1 MKNEELRSIFQREI
15 MPQLFLF
22 HPGLFY
28 EAFNEGPEAVDR
40 LLLDLWA
47 DICNQGGDH
56 VNNHPL
62 QIETNYIIL
71 DETEDNYTCLMIIKM
86 PNLKKVRNLAVY
98 FGVFL
103 GVNTELRLFLGETD
117 YHALGSNRYIVII
130 ELQAQDDGYRRI
142 NHSLLF
148 QGCNNEPL
156 LFEKPANPRT
166 PDQFAGIDPEDEW
179 HTFTDVVAQIC
190 LLPPKATEV

>member
-1 MKNEELRSIFQREI
+1 

-62 QIETNYIIL
+62 QIETN
-71 DETEDNYTCLMIIKM
+71 
-86 PNLKKVRNLAVY
+86 
-98 FGVFL
+98 
-103 GVNTELRLFLGETD
+103 
-117 YHALGSNRYIVII
+117 
-130 ELQAQDDGYRRI
+130 
-142 NHSLLF
+142 
-148 QGCNNEPL
+148 
-156 LFEKPANPRT
+156 
-166 PDQFAGIDPEDEW
+166 
-179 HTFTDVVAQIC
+179 
-190 LLPPKATEV
+190 